1 MCNLNSSAMKK
12 ILVLL
17 TLAMSALC
25 AMGQA
30 VPDYVLHV
38 SNDTTYV
45 CRSRVFTF
53 YGNVKGRIIL
63 RASAN
68 TVPCLEL
75 EVSFGNASLMEFVN
89 SFPKS
94 TDGASG
100 LDGQKVKIVTG
111 NGSVGVLETVN
122 AKVLKSETDDIGTA
136 PNSVKF
142 VIAMS
147 LGDFTASRASFETMP
162 PNEVA
167 RRVCDGLNLGAFID
181 LIGPYGRIMVIPA
194 VGGNRD
200 WAKILRNMYLE
211 LREKV
216 PEAFAYDPPRE
227 EDAEAKEKL
236 FVAFLYSLGARK
248 IPKVESKVEENH
260 GFKEFASM
268 SEYLPLHRTDS
279 VYVDGMFV
287 LRCSPDEM
295 PELRMSLAI
304 VKCPQLVAFFK
315 DLSNGLGVGVS
326 SNQPMRI
333 EMPYGEFLTTD
344 KARFTL
350 FECGDVE
357 GDGAHILKDA
367 VILLTEVSMDALVT
381 NRDGAAGTSAAEAEA
396 YFRKL
401 LSEENLRSVTIG
413 GVKLPFDMV
422 STAEMYEKMFSD
434 LDSLMP
440 ARQKTQAVSTLQLVS
455 QKYLPVLKINENK
468 IFRRVETPYRLSVN
482 SSDYCH
488 FYLDKSELSDDDFQL
503 YFSIETSDAAAVNKI
518 RSMYFESSGSAGKD
532 GPVEIRFDNGN
543 SLILP
548 DQYLMYRLPYGDER
562 KGFGDETFIL
572 NIYGPAIG
580 SKDDFLVNGT
590 ASTNWPDKTRLDM
603 LYRLFTASDI
613 VSVSIDGH
621 VTPFT
626 NLATSMIFRKM
637 FAHMDVDLPEVGK
650 IEPTFSSRQDGSM
663 HIYETPVVK
672 YYAVDGT
679 VNDCIVSLV
688 RNAGGNGMMLDLN
701 FATADKDIAKIVKKF
716 DMQPGGIMRSDG
728 HKVMLTLENG
738 EQLTAK
744 DVYLSGSMLSGGN
757 TAIICNL
764 PLGDFIS
771 DRAKLNKMTS
781 AQRYKYVVNALSVND
796 IVAVSFDKKP
806 VPLGDIDTSELLK
819 KMFAEI
825 R

>member
-53 YGNVKGRIIL
+53 YGNVKGRVIL

-304 VKCPQLVAFFK
+304 VRCPQLVAFFK

-381 NRDGAAGTSAAEAEA
+381 NRDGAAGTSAAEAVA

-401 LSEENLRSVTIG
+401 LSEENLRSITVG

-440 ARQKTQAVSTLQLVS
+440 ARQKPQAVTQPQPVS

-468 IFRRVETPYRLSVN
+468 IFRRVETPYRLSAN

-503 YFSIETSDAAAVNKI
+503 YFSIETSDAAAVSRM
-518 RSMYFESSGSAGKD
+518 RSMHFGLTGIASKD
-532 GPVEIRFDNGN
+532 GPVEIRFENGN

-562 KGFGDETFIL
+562 KGFRDETFIL

-701 FATADKDIAKIVKKF
+701 FATADKDIAKIVKKL

>member
-1 MCNLNSSAMKK
+1 MYNLNSSAMKK
-12 ILVLL
+12 MLVLL

-53 YGNVKGRIIL
+53 YGNVKGRVIL

-75 EVSFGNASLMEFVN
+75 EVSSGNASLMEFVN
-89 SFPKS
+89 SFPKN
-94 TDGASG
+94 TGDASG
-100 LDGQKVKIVTG
+100 LEGQKVKIVTG

-122 AKVLKSETDDIGTA
+122 AKVLKSETDDIGAA

-147 LGDFTASRASFETMP
+147 LGDFTASRVSFETMP

-227 EDAEAKEKL
+227 EDAEAKEK
-236 FVAFLYSLGARK
+236 FFDAFLYALGARK

-279 VYVDGMFV
+279 VYVDGIFV
-287 LRCSPDEM
+287 LRCSIDEV
-295 PELRMSLAI
+295 PVLRMSLQIAR
-304 VKCPQLVAFFK
+304 CPQIVAFFK
-315 DLSNGLGVGVS
+315 DLSNGLGVS
-326 SNQPMRI
+326 SNQSMRI

-350 FECGDVE
+350 FECGDFE
-357 GDGAHILKDA
+357 GDDGRILKDA

-381 NRDGAAGTSAAEAEA
+381 NSDGVAGTSAAEAVA

-422 STAEMYEKMFSD
+422 STAKMYERMFSD

-440 ARQKTQAVSTLQLVS
+440 ARQKPQAVTQPQPVS
-455 QKYLPVLKINENK
+455 QKYLPVLEIDENEV
-468 IFRRVETPYRLSVN
+468 FRRVETPYGLSVN
-482 SSDYCH
+482 PNDYCK

-503 YFSIETSDAAAVNKI
+503 YFQLKLLT
-518 RSMYFESSGSAGKD
+518 RLLSAGC
-532 GPVEIRFDNGN
+532 V
-543 SLILP
+543 
-548 DQYLMYRLPYGDER
+548 QC
-562 KGFGDETFIL
+562 IL
-572 NIYGPAIG
+572 NPLALQVKMDRLRLGLRMEALWSCLI
-580 SKDDFLVNGT
+580 
-590 ASTNWPDKTRLDM
+590 ST
-603 LYRLFTASDI
+603 
-613 VSVSIDGH
+613 
-621 VTPFT
+621 
-626 NLATSMIFRKM
+626 
-637 FAHMDVDLPEVGK
+637 
-650 IEPTFSSRQDGSM
+650 
-663 HIYETPVVK
+663 
-672 YYAVDGT
+672 
-679 VNDCIVSLV
+679 
-688 RNAGGNGMMLDLN
+688 
-701 FATADKDIAKIVKKF
+701 
-716 DMQPGGIMRSDG
+716 
-728 HKVMLTLENG
+728 
-738 EQLTAK
+738 
-744 DVYLSGSMLSGGN
+744 
-757 TAIICNL
+757 
-764 PLGDFIS
+764 
-771 DRAKLNKMTS
+771 
-781 AQRYKYVVNALSVND
+781 
-796 IVAVSFDKKP
+796 
-806 VPLGDIDTSELLK
+806 
-819 KMFAEI
+819 
-825 R
+825 

>member
-1 MCNLNSSAMKK
+1 MKK

>member
-1 MCNLNSSAMKK
+1 MYNLNSSAMKK
-12 ILVLL
+12 MLVLL

-53 YGNVKGRIIL
+53 YGNVKGRVIL

-75 EVSFGNASLMEFVN
+75 EVSSGNASLMEFVN
-89 SFPKS
+89 SFPKN
-94 TDGASG
+94 TGDASG
-100 LDGQKVKIVTG
+100 LEGQKVKIVTG

-122 AKVLKSETDDIGTA
+122 AKVFKSETDDIGAA

-147 LGDFTASRASFETMP
+147 LGDFTASRVSFETMP

-227 EDAEAKEKL
+227 EDAEAKEK
-236 FVAFLYSLGARK
+236 FFDAFLYALGARK

-279 VYVDGMFV
+279 VYVDGIFV
-287 LRCSPDEM
+287 LRCSLDEV
-295 PELRMSLAI
+295 PVLRMSLQIAR
-304 VKCPQLVAFFK
+304 CPQIVAFFK
-315 DLSNGLGVGVS
+315 DLSNGLGVS
-326 SNQPMRI
+326 SNQSMRI

-344 KARFTL
+344 KARLTL
-350 FECGDVE
+350 FECGDFE
-357 GDGAHILKDA
+357 GDDGRILKDA

-381 NRDGAAGTSAAEAEA
+381 NSDGVAGTSAAEAVA

-422 STAEMYEKMFSD
+422 STAKMYERMFSD

-440 ARQKTQAVSTLQLVS
+440 ARQKPQAVTQPQLVS
-455 QKYLPVLKINENK
+455 QKYLPVLEIDENEV
-468 IFRRVETPYRLSVN
+468 FRRVETPYGLSVN
-482 SSDYCH
+482 PNDYCK

-503 YFSIETSDAAAVNKI
+503 YFSIETSDAAAVSRM
-518 RSMYFESSGSAGKD
+518 RSMHFEPSGIAGKD
-532 GPVEIRFDNGN
+532 GPVEIRFENGS
-543 SLILP
+543 SLVLP
-548 DQYLMYRLPYGDER
+548 DQHLMYRLADGNER
-562 KGFGDETFIL
+562 KGFGYETFIL

-590 ASTNWPDKTRLDM
+590 ASTNWPDKTRSDM

-613 VSVSIDGH
+613 VSVAIDGH

-626 NLATSMIFRKM
+626 NLSTFMIFRKM

-650 IEPTFSSRQDGSM
+650 IEPTFSSWQDGSM

-679 VNDCIVSLV
+679 VNGCIVSLV
-688 RNAGGNGMMLDLN
+688 RNAGGYGMMLDLN
-701 FATADKDIAKIVKKF
+701 FATADKDIAKIVKKM

-738 EQLTAK
+738 EQFTVK

-781 AQRYKYVVNALSVND
+781 AQRYEYVVNALSVND